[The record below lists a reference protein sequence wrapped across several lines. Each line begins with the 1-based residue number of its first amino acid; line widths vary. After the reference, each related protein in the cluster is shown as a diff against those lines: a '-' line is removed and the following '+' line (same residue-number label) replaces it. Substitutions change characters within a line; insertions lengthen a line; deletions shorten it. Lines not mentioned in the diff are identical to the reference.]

1 MIGKEIEYLKKEYQ
15 VGGINLRDEV
25 AIHPNKKISFG
36 MLEALGNANVVWRG
50 QTTSLAL
57 KNN

>member
-1 MIGKEIEYLKKEYQ
+1 MIGKEIGISKEYQ

-36 MLEALGNANVVWRG
+36 MLEALGMLTWFGVDKQLLW
-50 QTTSLAL
+50 L
-57 KNN
+57 